1 MSVIVE
7 HRRAGV
13 AVGQGLPRQR
23 SVQIVRVAFLVATLI
38 FVLFPLAWLAL
49 GSFKTRHEALALPP
63 RVIFNPTFEAYT
75 KIVAGGFIHAFG
87 NSLTIA
93 LSNVALALA
102 IGTPAAFALTRMQ
115 GRVRNDLSFW
125 VLSIRMAPLF
135 AVILPLYVLFKS
147 VGLLDTTLAVAL
159 AHLTLTLPL
168 AIWMLMT
175 YFRSLPVELDQAAM
189 IDGASALQ
197 ILLHIIVPISRPML
211 ASVAI
216 VVFIFS
222 WNEFLLAFI
231 LTARDSQTVP
241 VAVAGLAG
249 TMTFDW
255 PLIAAISVCSMIPAF
270 IFVGFAQRHIVTG
283 LASGAV
289 K

>member
-1 MSVIVE
+1 MSADGQK
-7 HRRAGV
+7 RQTAMV
-13 AVGQGLPRQR
+13 ADGLPRPR
-23 SVQIVRVAFLVATLI
+23 SVQIARIAFLIAALA
-38 FVLFPLAWLAL
+38 FVLFPLFWLAL
-49 GSFKTRHEALALPP
+49 GSFKTRNDALALPP
-63 RVIFNPTFEAYT
+63 RLIFDPTFEAYR
-75 KIVAGGFIHAFG
+75 KIVAGGFIRAFG

-93 LSNVALALA
+93 LGNVALALA
-102 IGTPAAFALTRMQ
+102 IGTPAAFALTRMR
-115 GRVRNDLSFW
+115 GRITNDLSFW
-125 VLSIRMAPLF
+125 ILTIRMAPIF

-147 VGLLDTTLAVAL
+147 IGLLDTRLAVAL

-168 AIWMLMT
+168 AVWMLMT
-175 YFRSLPVELDQAAM
+175 YFRSMPIELDQAAM
-189 IDGASALQ
+189 IDGASPLQ
-197 ILLHIIVPISRPML
+197 ILWHIIVPISRPML

-222 WNEFLLAFI
+222 WNEFLLAFV
-231 LTARDSQTVP
+231 LSARDAQTVP

-270 IFVGFAQRHIVTG
+270 IFVGVAQRHIVTG